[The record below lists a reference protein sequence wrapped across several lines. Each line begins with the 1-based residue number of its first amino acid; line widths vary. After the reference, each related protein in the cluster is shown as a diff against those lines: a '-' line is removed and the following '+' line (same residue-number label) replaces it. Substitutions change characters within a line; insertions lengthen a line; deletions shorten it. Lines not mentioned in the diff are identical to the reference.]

1 MIVTDSSH
9 SQIIH
14 KKEGIKKTTMIR
26 ALNNPEKVDWLNRKI
41 TLKYLQEIKKLEIN
55 NLIDNPMPHQEG
67 KLRTKLKN
75 SMLKACPLRLQAL
88 ALCKRIT
95 CLKDKL
101 SLSLLGLEIDL
112 PAKGLKD
119 FYFWSV
125 FWRYNNKL
133 IWLKLIILLFSG
145 DRRG

>member
-1 MIVTDSSH
+1 MKLTDSSH

-55 NLIDNPMPHQEG
+55 NLIDNPMPPQEG
-67 KLRTKLKN
+67 KLLTKLEN

-88 ALCKRIT
+88 ALCKRIM
-95 CLKDKL
+95 CPKDKL
-101 SLSLLGLEIDL
+101 SLSLLGLETDL
-112 PAKGLKD
+112 PAKALKD
-119 FYFWSV
+119 FCFLNV
-125 FWRYNNKL
+125 FWRYQNE
-133 IWLKLIILLFSG
+133 
-145 DRRG
+145 